1 MNQILVFD
9 AILGINLHFKL
20 ILSYVVSHNTL
31 FKVANLWSCKQE
43 SLSYFVLGSMWKVW
57 NKNLVLWRSMD
68 LNRNIKKEPWDLEIL
83 YSIKAQ
89 TVLVEK
95 RHYIIWNSNAN
106 IDFETT
112 KLFGTHNMKWC
123 IFHKSMSMLEQIV
136 SKSSLN
142 MEIFDLP

>member
-9 AILGINLHFKL
+9 AILEINLHFKL
-20 ILSYVVSHNTL
+20 ILSCVVSHNTL

-43 SLSYFVLGSMWKVW
+43 SLSYFVSGSMWKVW
-57 NKNLVLWRSMD
+57 NQNLVLWREHKVK
-68 LNRNIKKEPWDLEIL
+68 NIKKGAMEFRNQGTDTT
-83 YSIKAQ
+83 A
-89 TVLVEK
+89 LVEK
-95 RHYIIWNSNAN
+95 RHYIISNTNAN

-142 MEIFDLP
+142 KKLFDLP

>member
-1 MNQILVFD
+1 MNQILTFD
-9 AILGINLHFKL
+9 AILEINLHFKL

-106 IDFETT
+106 IDSETT

-123 IFHKSMSMLEQIV
+123 IFHKSMSMLKQIV

>member
-1 MNQILVFD
+1 MNQILTFD
-9 AILGINLHFKL
+9 AILEINLHFKL

-43 SLSYFVLGSMWKVW
+43 SLSYFVSGSMWKVW
-57 NKNLVLWRSMD
+57 NKNLVLWREHK
-68 LNRNIKKEPWDLEIL
+68 LINIKKEPWNLEIL

-95 RHYIIWNSNAN
+95 RHYIIWNTNAN

-123 IFHKSMSMLEQIV
+123 IFHKSMSMLKQIV

-142 MEIFDLP
+142 KEIFDLP

>member
-9 AILGINLHFKL
+9 AILEINLHFKL

-68 LNRNIKKEPWDLEIL
+68 LNRNIKKRSHEIYKSFTQYKGVGHADWTTEL
-83 YSIKAQ
+83 I
-89 TVLVEK
+89 VL
-95 RHYIIWNSNAN
+95 
-106 IDFETT
+106 
-112 KLFGTHNMKWC
+112 
-123 IFHKSMSMLEQIV
+123 IF
-136 SKSSLN
+136 
-142 MEIFDLP
+142 P